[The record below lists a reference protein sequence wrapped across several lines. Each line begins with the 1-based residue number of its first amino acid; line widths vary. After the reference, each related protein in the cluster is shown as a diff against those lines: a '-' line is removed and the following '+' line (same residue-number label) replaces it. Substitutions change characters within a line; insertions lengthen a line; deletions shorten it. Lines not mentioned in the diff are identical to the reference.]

1 MTESDSACQCGHSR
15 EAHEHYR
22 KGSDC
27 GICGRATC
35 ASFRV
40 DLTSGV
46 AADPQP
52 SAPVFDD
59 PLHRRAA
66 GG

>member
-1 MTESDSACQCGHSR
+1 MHQTSPQCRCGHVE

-35 ASFRV
+35 RSFRLDTSTV
-40 DLTSGV
+40 RQPVAVGARRTDRHLT
-46 AADPQP
+46 A
-52 SAPVFDD
+52 
-59 PLHRRAA
+59 L
-66 GG
+66 